1 MARMDEEKRSAKR
14 GLVRSIAALGVFAG
28 LTAAAA
34 MIGKKSVRRSD
45 VRWYRRLEKP
55 GFAPSARLFRPAGPG
70 LHALMALSAHRVQRA
85 PKSRRR
91 NAALGLWGAQLLLDA
106 AWTPLVFRTR
116 KPLAGLAGAVALAG
130 AATAYTVAARGVD
143 KHAARMMLP
152 YLGWLGYI
160 GLTNAEIV
168 RRNR

>member
-1 MARMDEEKRSAKR
+1 MARMDEDKKSAMR
-14 GLVRSIAALGVFAG
+14 NRIRNIAALGAFAG

-34 MIGKKSVRRSD
+34 MLGKQSMRRSD
-45 VRWYRRLEKP
+45 ARWYRRLEKP
-55 GFAPSARLFRPAGPG
+55 RFAPRMSLFRPAGPI
-70 LHALMALSAHRVQRA
+70 LYALMALSAHRVQRA

-91 NAALGLWGAQLLLDA
+91 SAALGLWGTQLLLNA
-106 AWTPLVFRTR
+106 AWTPLIYRTR
-116 KPLAGLAGAVALAG
+116 SPLVGLVDAVALAG
-130 AATAYTVAARGVD
+130 TATAYTVAARRVD
-143 KHAARMMLP
+143 EHASRMMLP